1 LDKPA
6 KSEEG
11 SNKQESSKK
20 AEDPAERLVAS
31 RFRFL
36 NEQLYTQ
43 PAREAQE
50 IFKDDEE
57 SFKARSV
64 RLRILN

>member
-1 LDKPA
+1 MEDKIEA
-6 KSEEG
+6 ESD
-11 SNKQESSKK
+11 KQESKK

-50 IFKDDEE
+50 IFKDNEE
-57 SFKARSV
+57 SFKV
-64 RLRILN
+64 TF

>member
-1 LDKPA
+1 MDVDK
-6 KSEEG
+6 KE
-11 SNKQESSKK
+11 QSKK
-20 AEDPAERLVAS
+20 VEEPADRLIAS

-50 IFKDDEE
+50 IFKDGEE
-57 SFKARSV
+57 AFKV
-64 RLRILN
+64 KIHECKYNILAF